1 VNNVARVKRRCYHLP
16 AMSIVPY
23 RHGGRVPRRRALNQ
37 ATIVRTALA
46 LLDEVGLDDLTM
58 RALADRLGVKAASLY
73 RHVRN
78 KDELLVLLGDEISG
92 EIALVPPVGSWQQQ
106 LATIARNVR
115 KGLLAHRDS
124 ARVLATTPPLGP
136 RRLRLIEQVLRV
148 LRAAGL
154 SPRNAARTAH
164 HLNNFV
170 TEFVADEARFDAF
183 VAASGSSR
191 RRMMADARRQFRTL
205 PADEYPT
212 LVTLADD
219 LTEDDPE
226 GLFQFGIE
234 AWLRG
239 IEALAKT

>member
-1 VNNVARVKRRCYHLP
+1 
-16 AMSIVPY
+16 MSIVPY
-23 RHGGRVPRRRALNQ
+23 RHGGRVPKRRALNQ

-46 LLDEVGLDDLTM
+46 LLDQVGLDDLTM

>member
-1 VNNVARVKRRCYHLP
+1 
-16 AMSIVPY
+16 MSIVPY
-23 RHGGRVPRRRALNQ
+23 RHGGRVPKRRALNQ